1 MSVIKIYK
9 MITLDNIENIQKEWG
24 DSLVKVGSLKNNRD
38 ACEKEV
44 EILINKLYGYNNG
57 TVLFKPTKAKDNQF
71 RLTFEGAKSYFIG
84 ENSNFSEDKGFA
96 LQPWTSVRFVNASVI
111 LNEKT
116 AVAMGNY
123 FFTET
128 NGNIVKVEYTFGYFL
143 DTNNDLII
151 NLHHSSLPFSL

>member
-1 MSVIKIYK
+1 

>member
-1 MSVIKIYK
+1 

-116 AVAMGNY
+116 AIAMGNY

-151 NLHHSSLPFSL
+151 NLHHSSLPFNL

>member
-1 MSVIKIYK
+1 
-9 MITLDNIENIQKEWG
+9 MITLDNIENVQKEWG
-24 DSLVKVGSLKNNRD
+24 DSLVKLGSLKSNKEACNNE
-38 ACEKEV
+38 AES
-44 EILINKLYGYNNG
+44 LINRLYGYQNG

-96 LQPWTSVRFVNASVI
+96 LQPWTNVRFENASVI
-111 LNEKT
+111 LNKKT

-128 NGNIVKVEYTFGYFL
+128 NGNEVKVEYTFGYFL
-143 DTNNDLII
+143 DSNQDLRI
-151 NLHHSSLPFSL
+151 NLHHSSLPYSN